1 MKFGEVMMSL
11 SKNARNESKEGR
23 IAIFLVMLMLSS
35 PMLSLV
41 PSVSASHIT
50 DYAVQRDPSFISI
63 GDIDCDDDNDIV
75 SASSMGHFITA
86 LYNDGNG
93 GFGDRQ
99 DVFIS
104 NNDSFRAG
112 FRDTADGTRVY
123 VADVDGDGVND
134 VVYYQQNIRFVGGPM
149 VPGNLTVLW
158 GDCSERINN
167 WNPSEAITVS
177 NPYLQDMDVEDIDGD
192 GDADIVMSVVDPTF
206 TNNYINIYKGPDPTQ
221 ITAQQTIPVPLT
233 NGLHT
238 NLILG
243 HWGEDVLGGGGL
255 PGGGVGDCEDLDIWL
270 LRSPPY
276 NTGVGFSNG
285 HYDNMTVLEYDCT
298 LGTYPNPLDATAN
311 GVHNFKLDAD
321 HNYPLYG
328 IDISDTND
336 DGEVDLIAAVDGITG
351 NISYATR
358 SGSSW
363 NTQNY
368 VPLGDYLG
376 ASLTIADVNRD
387 GHMDFFVP
395 TEVTLT
401 RLQDSTAQNQTYLL
415 VDNLREVNTVEIILG
430 NPNGNGYLSSLSFD
444 VGRRPT
450 MAVPGQLA
458 GGENSAYEIA
468 IGQRDRSYRFANSAM
483 WLDTQGWAGAG
494 DFLSVLSLDN
504 EDVGITEVSI
514 APAAYDPATG
524 AAMIG
529 EGNRFVNL
537 TVKNTGLNP
546 ISGSIDV
553 DLEVKEVL
561 DGIDTLVYSNDFE
574 GNIDNTNCPACAIT
588 LKSYTGEY
596 SEGSSSWHE
605 EWNASTDS
613 NGSATDD
620 WWEADR
626 NPTTYMWAGM
636 DHNNQD
642 NDSGYYNNMDEAF
655 IIENVD
661 LTGADAAYLDLDLF
675 CSAAFFELYLA
686 EQYAVVERWLYEDS
700 CGIEVWSDG
709 NGWEQVF
716 FTGGWDNERY
726 LRLYGFGQDPEYNTY
741 NGNFNTNTVTT
752 WTSFSG
758 DDAID
763 LTPYA
768 GEVVDI
774 RFRFRSGLMGSVGP
788 DGSSQDTGLD
798 GFAFDNISIRKTDII
813 FGTEEVVSQTL
824 SFTDFAAGASE
835 EVTLNA
841 DFIDNRTYYIK
852 TELTNPS
859 GFDNADATN
868 DEVKFQITVKNLFDP
883 GVAEEPWI
891 SLENGL
897 RYASGDRDIEIRVQ
911 NFGNTLTDFQLETV
925 VKNALPDL
933 IAIEDFS
940 GLQPIWEDDGNMNG
954 SRLDDT
960 NGDHPML
967 PQSRG
972 VFNSFAYWLGDPDTG
987 YGDNW
992 DETMTLDPFP
1002 VASGGTDFTYL
1013 TFDYF
1018 AEGDFLSDQ
1027 QGNILAIR
1035 DAAGLEIEWSKGGEI
1050 YSGTVWGSWTDL
1062 NENGL
1067 RPFQD
1072 GSGLGACED
1081 FDNNGRYDEV
1091 EYMGDHSDRYESVV
1105 WFDSESLVKSVIID
1119 MTHITLL
1126 NQTSN
1131 DTFEWRTECT
1141 DLSGSEV
1148 TLTWRFQSNDDG
1160 VNGNAGLAGFA
1171 VDNIRIDEF
1180 TFEDD
1185 GTYINDIN
1193 GLDASER
1200 EDVTVATHDF
1210 KSGIYRIDATT
1221 LFNSTIEDTSWYNK
1235 TEITTANNHTQIIFS
1250 IASADIT
1257 LMQPNVLDCVSDITY
1272 KCVYTHDSVS
1282 QHSFTVPLL
1291 NGVIAG
1297 EYEVNMKIVDMTTGQ
1312 TVYEQPADNGPFDL
1326 EAHARDFANWTAP
1339 YNGWYDGHQYNI
1351 SFYAILTEDGEP
1363 SGNDRFFE
1371 IEFFDTVDVAILSNP
1386 TDQNRLQ
1393 RVKQDLESMGM
1404 TYTQLSV
1411 NDWDRYATENW
1422 MSHYEKILLPW
1433 QTDYN
1438 VEYGQYYE
1446 TLASTRESDGLSVTE
1461 VLEAYMVNGGTV
1473 QIHLGPYRNEY
1484 QPNRLPFGMD
1494 IAMRNQWNNT
1504 VTNDDL
1510 VIVDAYHPLMHN
1522 VDTAAF
1528 AGVHGGAYV
1537 ALAGLD
1543 TAQVQFDQIPQVCGG
1558 RISDPTGT
1566 FHTLM
1571 RSESFDSQSLLSIC
1585 NRGAG
1590 GMIVTTLDVE
1600 NPSFSQPFS
1609 GTSMPLLSNM
1619 LGYQVTPYPSNF
1631 GIAGDGF
1638 DLTVNGEAPSIDTV
1652 TGAYA
1657 TMYIKSNSELDF
1669 SFLTSDS
1676 SLADGIIADWTLQ
1689 STDMNESVTGWEGE
1703 IIDFGEISHIRQ
1715 NSASIPALGNFCVGD
1730 SSSTTGCRIGAE
1742 WLLTLY
1748 LHDDEGH
1755 TRITY
1760 INLVTD
1766 DTLADEFRPNAD
1778 LQLIENSVTDEY
1790 VSLEGSKTVGGIDWP
1805 IYRVRLTD
1813 SGDISLSFDSSAS
1826 SDDDAPEGER
1836 GIEMFEY
1843 RVFFDYPVDSSS
1855 PTLEGHTFQV
1865 PDAAGGDIWNY
1876 VFRNM
1881 TSDGTLENQIRLELI
1896 VYDRA
1901 GKQSEKARI
1910 YFIVVGED
1918 FGDEPPVVDIT
1929 SPRSTDS
1936 QSQDLVT
1943 INGIV
1948 ESGAENGVL
1957 IEVALDSAH
1966 LDLTPSPKATQKALG
1981 KYNSTGPALLGD
1993 GDTFTITLNIADLYL
2008 ETTGKQVTIYWRV
2021 VEGDGSRYT
2030 LDDQFTI
2037 DLLPRPSDPCVLNPS
2052 SDGCESESGST
2063 DVIMFAAIGVILVLA
2078 IVGVTLV
2085 VVRSRGKSDDGQD
2098 TVEQFGGVEQMDP
2111 VEAYVQQMVGQGYDE
2126 ATARQYAEQY
2136 YAAYYAQQGQGGGN

>member
-1 MKFGEVMMSL
+1 
-11 SKNARNESKEGR
+11 
-23 IAIFLVMLMLSS
+23 
-35 PMLSLV
+35 MLSLV

-50 DYAVQRDPSFISI
+50 QYAVQRDPSYIAI
-63 GDIDCDDDNDIV
+63 GDIDCDNDNDIV
-75 SASSMGHFITA
+75 SASSMGHFISA

-104 NNDSFRAG
+104 NNDSHRAG

-123 VADVDGDGVND
+123 IADVDGDDVND

-149 VPGNLTVLW
+149 VPGNLTILW
-158 GDCSERINN
+158 GDCDERINN
-167 WNPSEAITVS
+167 WDPSDAITVS
-177 NPYLQDMDVEDIDGD
+177 NPYLQDMDVADIDGD
-192 GDADIVMSVVDPTF
+192 GDADIVMSVIDPTF
-206 TNNYINIYKGPDPTQ
+206 TNNYLNIFKGPDPTQ

-233 NGLHT
+233 NGLYT
-238 NLILG
+238 NLLLG
-243 HWGEDVLGGGGL
+243 HWGEDVLGGGI
-255 PGGGVGDCEDLDIWL
+255 GVPQTDCEDLDIWL
-270 LRSPPY
+270 LRTPPY
-276 NTGVGFSNG
+276 NTGVGYSNG

-298 LGTYPNPLDATAN
+298 LGTYPNPLDATAS
-311 GVHNFKLDAD
+311 GVHNFKLDAE

-328 IDISDTND
+328 LDISDTDD

-351 NISYATR
+351 NISYATL

-363 NTQNY
+363 DTQNY
-368 VPLGDYLG
+368 VMLGDYLG
-376 ASLTIADVNRD
+376 ASITIADVNRD
-387 GHMDFFVP
+387 GNMDFFVP

-401 RLQDSTAQNQTYLL
+401 RLQDSSAQNQTYLL
-415 VDNLREVNTVEIILG
+415 VDNLREINTVEIILS
-430 NPNGNGYLSSLSFD
+430 NPTGTGYQSSISFD

-458 GGENSAYEIA
+458 GGENSAFEIA
-468 IGQRDRSYRFANSAM
+468 IGQSDRSYRFANSAM

-504 EDVGITEVSI
+504 EDVGINEVTI

-524 AAMIG
+524 AAKIG
-529 EGNRFVNL
+529 EGTRFVNL

-553 DLEVKEVL
+553 DLEVKEVIGG
-561 DGIDTLVYSNDFE
+561 DDTLVYSNDFE
-574 GNIDNTNCPACAIT
+574 GNIDSTNCAACSIS
-588 LKSYTGEY
+588 LISYTGEY
-596 SEGSSSWHE
+596 GDGSSSWHE

-613 NGSATDD
+613 NGSAIDD
-620 WWEADR
+620 WYEADS

-636 DHNNQD
+636 DHQGEDNQ
-642 NDSGYYNNMDEAF
+642 SGYYNNMDEAF

-661 LTGADAAYLDLDLF
+661 LSGSDAAYLDVDLL
-675 CSAAFFELYLA
+675 CTTAFFELYLA
-686 EQYAVVERWLYEDS
+686 EQYSVVERWLYEDS

-709 NGWEQVF
+709 NGWKQVY

-726 LRLYGFGQDPEYNTY
+726 FRLFDLNLDPEYNTY
-741 NGNFNTNTVTT
+741 NGNFYSNTATP
-752 WTSFSG
+752 WMELRG

-768 GEVVDI
+768 GEVIDI

-798 GFAFDNISIRKTDII
+798 GFAFDNISIRKTDVE

-824 SFTDFAAGASE
+824 NFNNFVAGATE
-835 EVTLNA
+835 DVTLTA
-841 DFIDNRTYYIK
+841 DFVDNRTYYIK
-852 TELTNPS
+852 TTLTGPS
-859 GFDNADATN
+859 GFDNADETN

-883 GVAEEPWI
+883 GVAEEPWP

-897 RYASGDRDIEIRVQ
+897 KYASGDRDIEIRVQ
-911 NFGNTLTDFQLETV
+911 NYGNTLTDFQLETTI
-925 VKNALPDL
+925 KNALPDL

-940 GLQPIWEDDGNMNG
+940 GLEPMWEDDENENG

-992 DETMTLDPFP
+992 NEFVRLDPIP

-1013 TFDYF
+1013 SFDYF
-1018 AEGDFLSDQ
+1018 AEGDFLSDSD
-1027 QGNILAIR
+1027 GNILAIR
-1035 DAAGLEIEWSKGGEI
+1035 DAAGLEIEWSKGGEVFQ
-1050 YSGTVWGSWTDL
+1050 GTVWGSWTDL
-1062 NENGL
+1062 NENGI
-1067 RPFQD
+1067 RPFN
-1072 GSGLGACED
+1072 ACED

-1119 MTHITLL
+1119 LTHITLL

-1131 DTFEWRTECT
+1131 STFDWATECT

-1180 TFEDD
+1180 TFEED
-1185 GTYINDIN
+1185 GFYVNDIS
-1193 GLDASER
+1193 GLDAAER
-1200 EDVTVATHDF
+1200 EKVEVANHNF
-1210 KSGIYRIDATT
+1210 RAGIYRIDATT
-1221 LFNSTIEDTSWYNK
+1221 TLNTSMEGTTWYNK
-1235 TEITTANNHTQIIFS
+1235 TETTTANNHTQIIFS

-1257 LMQPNVLDCVSDITY
+1257 LMQPNILECVSDITY
-1272 KCVYTHDSVS
+1272 KCVYTFDSVS
-1282 QHSFTVPLL
+1282 EHSFSVPLL

-1297 EYEVNMKIVDMTTGQ
+1297 EYELMMKVVDMNSGQ
-1312 TVYEQPADNGPFDL
+1312 TVYEQSADNGPFNLDP
-1326 EAHARDFANWTAP
+1326 HARDFANWSTP
-1339 YNGWYDGHQYNI
+1339 YSGWYDGHEYNI
-1351 SFYAILTEDGEP
+1351 SFYAILTEDGEQ
-1363 SGNDRFFE
+1363 SGNDRYFE
-1371 IEFFDTVDVAILSNP
+1371 IEFNNNVDVAILSNP

-1404 TYTQLSV
+1404 SYTQLMID
-1411 NDWDRYATENW
+1411 DWERYATENW
-1422 MSHYEKILLPW
+1422 LDHYDKILMPW

-1438 VEYGQYYE
+1438 VVYGEYYE
-1446 TLASTRESDGLSVTE
+1446 TLSATRDSDGLSVTE
-1461 VLEAYMVNGGTV
+1461 VLEAYMVNGGTL

-1504 VTNDDL
+1504 VTNEDL
-1510 VIVDAYHPLMHN
+1510 VVVDAYHPLLEN
-1522 VDTAAF
+1522 VNVAAF
-1528 AGVHGGAYV
+1528 AGVHGGSYV

-1558 RISDPTGT
+1558 RISDPMGT

-1571 RSESFDSQSLLSIC
+1571 RSESFDTQSLLSIC

-1600 NPSFSQPFS
+1600 NPSFSQPLG

-1619 LGYQVTPYPSNF
+1619 LSYHVTPYPTSF

-1638 DLTVNGEAPSIDTV
+1638 DLTINEEAPSIDTV

-1657 TMYIKSNSELDF
+1657 TMYIKSNSDLDF
-1669 SFLTSDS
+1669 SFLT
-1676 SLADGIIADWTLQ
+1676 ADASIGPGITADWTLEA
-1689 STDMNESVTGWEGE
+1689 TDMNETVTGWQGE
-1703 IIDFGEISHIRQ
+1703 LIDYGEISHIRQ
-1715 NSASIPALGNFCVGD
+1715 TSPSIPTLGSFCVGD
-1730 SSSTTGCRIGAE
+1730 SSSNTGCRIGAE

-1766 DTLADEFRPNAD
+1766 DTLADEFRPTAD
-1778 LQLIENSVTDEY
+1778 LQLVENDITDEY
-1790 VSLEGSKTVGGIDWP
+1790 LTQDGTKTVGGVDWP

-1826 SDDDAPEGER
+1826 SDADAPEGER

-1855 PTLEGHTFQV
+1855 PTLEGHEYQV
-1865 PDAAGGDIWNY
+1865 PDAAGGDMWNY

-1901 GKQSEKARI
+1901 GKQSEKARM
-1910 YFIVVGED
+1910 YFIIVGED
-1918 FGDEPPVVDIT
+1918 FGDDPPMVEIT

-1936 QSQDLVT
+1936 QKEDLVT
-1943 INGIV
+1943 INGV
-1948 ESGAENGVL
+1948 VNSGAENGVK
-1957 IEVALDSAH
+1957 IEVALVETT

-1981 KYNSTGPALLGD
+1981 KYNSTGATALGD
-1993 GDTFTITLNIADLYL
+1993 GDSFTLTLNIADLYS
-2008 ETTGKQVTIYWRV
+2008 ETTGVQVTVYWRI

-2030 LDDQFTI
+2030 IDNSFSI

-2052 SDGCESESGST
+2052 ADGCTEESGNT
-2063 DVIMFAAIGVILVLA
+2063 QMIMFAAIGVIAILA

-2085 VVRSRGKSDDGQD
+2085 LRGRGKGDDAGD

>member
-1 MKFGEVMMSL
+1 MMSS
-11 SKNARNESKEGR
+11 SKNAKNDSREGR
-23 IAIFLVMLMLSS
+23 IAILLVMLMLSS

-50 DYAVQRDPSFISI
+50 QYAVQRDPSYIAI
-63 GDIDCDDDNDIV
+63 GDIDCDNDNDIV
-75 SASSMGHFITA
+75 SASSMGHFISA

-104 NNDSFRAG
+104 NNASHRAG

-123 VADVDGDGVND
+123 IADVDGDDVND

-149 VPGNLTVLW
+149 VPGNLTILW
-158 GDCSERINN
+158 GDCDERINN
-167 WNPSEAITVS
+167 WDPSDAITVS
-177 NPYLQDMDVEDIDGD
+177 NPYLQDMDVADIDGD
-192 GDADIVMSVVDPTF
+192 GDADIVMSVIDPTF
-206 TNNYINIYKGPDPTQ
+206 TNNYLNIFKGPDPTQ

-233 NGLHT
+233 NGLYT
-238 NLILG
+238 NLLLG
-243 HWGEDVLGGGGL
+243 HWGEDVLGGGI
-255 PGGGVGDCEDLDIWL
+255 GVPQTDCEDLDIWL
-270 LRSPPY
+270 LRTPPY
-276 NTGVGFSNG
+276 NTGVGYSNG

-298 LGTYPNPLDATAN
+298 LGTYPNPLDATAS
-311 GVHNFKLDAD
+311 GVHNFKLDAE

-328 IDISDTND
+328 LDISDTDD

-351 NISYATR
+351 NISYATL

-363 NTQNY
+363 DTQNY
-368 VPLGDYLG
+368 VMLGDYLG
-376 ASLTIADVNRD
+376 ASITIADVNRD
-387 GHMDFFVP
+387 GNMDFFVP

-401 RLQDSTAQNQTYLL
+401 RLQDSSAQNQTYLL
-415 VDNLREVNTVEIILG
+415 VDNLREINTVEIILS
-430 NPNGNGYLSSLSFD
+430 NPTGTGYQSSISFD

-458 GGENSAYEIA
+458 GGEDSAFEIA

-504 EDVGITEVSI
+504 EDVGITEVTI

-524 AAMIG
+524 AAKIG
-529 EGNRFVNL
+529 EGTRFVNL

-553 DLEVKEVL
+553 DLEVKEVIGG
-561 DGIDTLVYSNDFE
+561 DDTLVYSNDFE
-574 GNIDNTNCPACAIT
+574 GNIDSTNCATCSIALI
-588 LKSYTGEY
+588 SYTGEY
-596 SEGSSSWHE
+596 GDGSSSWHE

-613 NGSATDD
+613 NGSAIDD
-620 WWEADR
+620 WYEADS

-636 DHNNQD
+636 DHQGEDNQ
-642 NDSGYYNNMDEAF
+642 SGYYNNMDEAF
-655 IIENVD
+655 LIENVD
-661 LTGADAAYLDLDLF
+661 LSNSDAAYLDIDLL
-675 CSAAFFELYLA
+675 CTTAFFELYLA
-686 EQYAVVERWLYEDS
+686 EQYSVVERWLYEDS

-726 LRLYGFGQDPEYNTY
+726 FRLYDLNLDPEYNTY
-741 NGNFNTNTVTT
+741 NGNFYSNTATP
-752 WTSFSG
+752 WMELRG

-763 LTPYA
+763 LTRYA
-768 GEVVDI
+768 GEVIDI

-798 GFAFDNISIRKTDII
+798 GFAFDNISIRKTDVE
-813 FGTEEVVSQTL
+813 FGTEEIVSQTL
-824 SFTDFAAGASE
+824 NFNNFVAGATE
-835 EVTLNA
+835 DVTLTA
-841 DFIDNRTYYIK
+841 DFVDNRTYYIK
-852 TELTNPS
+852 TTLTDPS
-859 GFDNADATN
+859 GFDNADETN

-883 GVAEEPWI
+883 GVAEEPWV

-897 RYASGDRDIEIRVQ
+897 KYASGDRDIEIRVQ
-911 NFGNTLTDFQLETV
+911 NYGNTLTDFQLETTI
-925 VKNALPDL
+925 KNALPDL

-940 GLQPIWEDDGNMNG
+940 GLEPMWEDDGNENG

-992 DETMTLDPFP
+992 NEFIRLDPIP

-1013 TFDYF
+1013 SFDYF
-1018 AEGDFLSDQ
+1018 AEGDFLSDSD
-1027 QGNILAIR
+1027 GNILAIR
-1035 DAAGLEIEWSKGGEI
+1035 DAAGLEIEWSKGGEVFQ
-1050 YSGTVWGSWTDL
+1050 GTVWGSWTDL
-1062 NENGL
+1062 NENGI
-1067 RPFQD
+1067 RPFN
-1072 GSGLGACED
+1072 ACED

-1119 MTHITLL
+1119 LTHITLL

-1131 DTFEWRTECT
+1131 STFDWATECT

-1180 TFEDD
+1180 TFEED
-1185 GTYINDIN
+1185 GFYVNDIS
-1193 GLDASER
+1193 GLDAAER
-1200 EDVTVATHDF
+1200 EKVEVANHNF
-1210 KSGIYRIDATT
+1210 RAGIYRIDATT
-1221 LFNSTIEDTSWYNK
+1221 TLNTSMEGTTWYNK
-1235 TEITTANNHTQIIFS
+1235 TETTTANNHTQIIFS

-1257 LMQPNVLDCVSDITY
+1257 LMQPNILECVSDITY
-1272 KCVYTHDSVS
+1272 KCVYTFDSVS
-1282 QHSFTVPLL
+1282 EHSFSVPLL

-1297 EYEVNMKIVDMTTGQ
+1297 EHELMMKVVDMDSGQ
-1312 TVYEQPADNGPFDL
+1312 TVYEQSADNGPFNLDP
-1326 EAHARDFANWTAP
+1326 HARDFANWSTP
-1339 YNGWYDGHQYNI
+1339 YSGWYDGHEYNI
-1351 SFYAILTEDGEP
+1351 SFYAILTEDGEQ
-1363 SGNDRFFE
+1363 SGNDRYFE
-1371 IEFFDTVDVAILSNP
+1371 IEFNNNVDVAILSNP

-1404 TYTQLSV
+1404 SYTQLMID
-1411 NDWDRYATENW
+1411 DWERYATENW
-1422 MSHYEKILLPW
+1422 LDHYDKILMPW

-1438 VEYGQYYE
+1438 VVYGEYYE
-1446 TLASTRESDGLSVTE
+1446 TLSATRDSDGLSVTE
-1461 VLEAYMVNGGTV
+1461 VLEAYMVNGGTL

-1504 VTNDDL
+1504 VTNEDL
-1510 VIVDAYHPLMHN
+1510 VVVDAYHPLLEN
-1522 VDTAAF
+1522 VNVAAF
-1528 AGVHGGAYV
+1528 AGVHGGSYV

-1558 RISDPTGT
+1558 RISDPMGT

-1571 RSESFDSQSLLSIC
+1571 RSESFDTQSLLSIC

-1600 NPSFSQPFS
+1600 NPSFSQPLG

-1619 LGYQVTPYPSNF
+1619 LSYHVTPYPTSF

-1638 DLTVNGEAPSIDTV
+1638 DLTINEEAPSIDTV

-1657 TMYIKSNSELDF
+1657 TMYIKSNSDLDF
-1669 SFLTSDS
+1669 SFLT
-1676 SLADGIIADWTLQ
+1676 ADASIGPSITADWTLE
-1689 STDMNESVTGWEGE
+1689 STDMNETVTGWQGE
-1703 IIDFGEISHIRQ
+1703 MIDYGQISHTRQ
-1715 NSASIPALGNFCVGD
+1715 TSPSIPTLGSFCVGD
-1730 SSSTTGCRIGAE
+1730 SSSNTGCRIGAE

-1766 DTLADEFRPNAD
+1766 DTLADEFRPTAD
-1778 LQLIENSVTDEY
+1778 LQLVENDITDEY
-1790 VSLEGSKTVGGIDWP
+1790 LTQDGTKTVGGVDWP

-1826 SDDDAPEGER
+1826 SDADAPEGER

-1855 PTLEGHTFQV
+1855 PTLEGHEYQV
-1865 PDAAGGDIWNY
+1865 PDAAGGDLWNY

-1901 GKQSEKARI
+1901 GKQSEKARM
-1910 YFIVVGED
+1910 YFIIVGED
-1918 FGDEPPVVDIT
+1918 FGDDPPMVEIT

-1936 QSQDLVT
+1936 QKEDLVT
-1943 INGIV
+1943 INGV
-1948 ESGAENGVL
+1948 VNSGAENGVK
-1957 IEVALDSAH
+1957 IEVALVETT

-1981 KYNSTGPALLGD
+1981 KYNSTGATALGD
-1993 GDTFTITLNIADLYL
+1993 GDSFTLTLNIADLYS
-2008 ETTGKQVTIYWRV
+2008 ETTGVQVMVYWRI

-2030 LDDQFTI
+2030 IDNSFSI

-2052 SDGCESESGST
+2052 ADGCTEESGNT
-2063 DVIMFAAIGVILVLA
+2063 QMIMFAAIGVIAILA

-2085 VVRSRGKSDDGQD
+2085 LRGRGKGEDAGD

>member
-1 MKFGEVMMSL
+1 
-11 SKNARNESKEGR
+11 
-23 IAIFLVMLMLSS
+23 
-35 PMLSLV
+35 MLSLV

-50 DYAVQRDPSFISI
+50 QYAVQRDPSYIAI
-63 GDIDCDDDNDIV
+63 GDIDCDNDNDIV
-75 SASSMGHFITA
+75 SASSMGHFISA

-104 NNDSFRAG
+104 NNDSHRAG

-123 VADVDGDGVND
+123 IADVDGDDVND

-149 VPGNLTVLW
+149 VPGNLTILW
-158 GDCSERINN
+158 GDCDERINN
-167 WNPSEAITVS
+167 WDPSDAITVS
-177 NPYLQDMDVEDIDGD
+177 NPYLQDMDVADIDGD
-192 GDADIVMSVVDPTF
+192 GDADIVMSVIDPTF
-206 TNNYINIYKGPDPTQ
+206 TNNYLNIFKGPDPTQ

-233 NGLHT
+233 NGLYT
-238 NLILG
+238 NLLLG
-243 HWGEDVLGGGGL
+243 HWGEDVLGGGI
-255 PGGGVGDCEDLDIWL
+255 GVPQTDCEDLDIWL
-270 LRSPPY
+270 LRTPPY
-276 NTGVGFSNG
+276 NTGVGYSNG

-298 LGTYPNPLDATAN
+298 LGTYPNPLDATAS
-311 GVHNFKLDAD
+311 GVHNFKLDAE

-328 IDISDTND
+328 LDISDTDD

-351 NISYATR
+351 NISYATL

-363 NTQNY
+363 DTQNY
-368 VPLGDYLG
+368 VMLGDYLG
-376 ASLTIADVNRD
+376 ASITIADVNRD
-387 GHMDFFVP
+387 GNMDFFVP

-401 RLQDSTAQNQTYLL
+401 RLQESSAQNQTYLL
-415 VDNLREVNTVEIILG
+415 VDNLREINTVEIILS
-430 NPNGNGYLSSLSFD
+430 NPTGTGYQSSISFD

-458 GGENSAYEIA
+458 GGENSAFEIA
-468 IGQRDRSYRFANSAM
+468 IGQSDRSYRFANSAM

-504 EDVGITEVSI
+504 EDVGINEVTI

-524 AAMIG
+524 AAKIG
-529 EGNRFVNL
+529 EGTRFVNL

-553 DLEVKEVL
+553 DLEVKEVIGG
-561 DGIDTLVYSNDFE
+561 DDTLVYSNDFE
-574 GNIDNTNCPACAIT
+574 GNIDSTNCAACSIALI
-588 LKSYTGEY
+588 SYTGEY
-596 SEGSSSWHE
+596 GDGSSSWHE

-613 NGSATDD
+613 NGSAIDD
-620 WWEADR
+620 WYEADS

-636 DHNNQD
+636 DHQGEDNQ
-642 NDSGYYNNMDEAF
+642 SGYYNNMDEAF

-661 LTGADAAYLDLDLF
+661 LSGSDAAYLDVDLL
-675 CSAAFFELYLA
+675 CTTAFFELYLA
-686 EQYAVVERWLYEDS
+686 EQYSVVERWLYEDS

-709 NGWEQVF
+709 NGWKQVY

-726 LRLYGFGQDPEYNTY
+726 FRLFDLNLDPEYNTY
-741 NGNFNTNTVTT
+741 NGNVYSNTATP
-752 WTSFSG
+752 WMELRG

-768 GEVVDI
+768 GEVIDI

-798 GFAFDNISIRKTDII
+798 GFAFDNISIRKTDVE

-824 SFTDFAAGASE
+824 NFNNFVAGATE
-835 EVTLNA
+835 DVTLTA
-841 DFIDNRTYYIK
+841 DFVDNRTYYIK
-852 TELTNPS
+852 TTLTGPS
-859 GFDNADATN
+859 GFDNADETN

-883 GVAEEPWI
+883 GVAEEPWP

-897 RYASGDRDIEIRVQ
+897 KYASGDRDIEIRVQ
-911 NFGNTLTDFQLETV
+911 NYGNTLTDFQLETTI
-925 VKNALPDL
+925 KNALPDL

-940 GLQPIWEDDGNMNG
+940 GLEPMWEDDENENG

-992 DETMTLDPFP
+992 NEFVRLDPIP

-1013 TFDYF
+1013 SFDYF
-1018 AEGDFLSDQ
+1018 AEGDFLSDSD
-1027 QGNILAIR
+1027 GNILAIR
-1035 DAAGLEIEWSKGGEI
+1035 DAAGLEIEWSKGGEVFQ
-1050 YSGTVWGSWTDL
+1050 GTVWGSWTDL
-1062 NENGL
+1062 NENGI
-1067 RPFQD
+1067 RPFN
-1072 GSGLGACED
+1072 ACED

-1119 MTHITLL
+1119 LTHITLL

-1131 DTFEWRTECT
+1131 STFDWATECT

-1180 TFEDD
+1180 TFEED
-1185 GTYINDIN
+1185 GFYVNDIS
-1193 GLDASER
+1193 GLDAAER
-1200 EDVTVATHDF
+1200 EKVEVANHNF
-1210 KSGIYRIDATT
+1210 RAGIYRIDATT
-1221 LFNSTIEDTSWYNK
+1221 TLNTSMEGTTWYNK
-1235 TEITTANNHTQIIFS
+1235 TETTTANNHTQIIFS

-1257 LMQPNVLDCVSDITY
+1257 LMQPNILECVSDITY
-1272 KCVYTHDSVS
+1272 KCVYTFDSVS
-1282 QHSFTVPLL
+1282 EHSFSVPLL

-1297 EYEVNMKIVDMTTGQ
+1297 EYELMMKVVDMNSGQ
-1312 TVYEQPADNGPFDL
+1312 TVYEQSADNGPFNLDP
-1326 EAHARDFANWTAP
+1326 HARDFANWSTP
-1339 YNGWYDGHQYNI
+1339 YSGWYDGHEYNI
-1351 SFYAILTEDGEP
+1351 SFYAILTEDGEQ
-1363 SGNDRFFE
+1363 SGNDRYFE
-1371 IEFFDTVDVAILSNP
+1371 IEFNNNVDVAILSNP

-1404 TYTQLSV
+1404 SYTQLMID
-1411 NDWDRYATENW
+1411 DWERYATENW
-1422 MSHYEKILLPW
+1422 LDHYDKILMPW

-1438 VEYGQYYE
+1438 VVYGEYYE
-1446 TLASTRESDGLSVTE
+1446 TLSATRDSDGLSVTE
-1461 VLEAYMVNGGTV
+1461 VLEAYMVNGGTL

-1504 VTNDDL
+1504 VTNEDL
-1510 VIVDAYHPLMHN
+1510 VVVDAYHPLLEN
-1522 VDTAAF
+1522 VNVAAF
-1528 AGVHGGAYV
+1528 AGVHGGSYV

-1558 RISDPTGT
+1558 RISDPMGT

-1571 RSESFDSQSLLSIC
+1571 RSESFDTQSLLSIC

-1600 NPSFSQPFS
+1600 NPSFSQPLG

-1619 LGYQVTPYPSNF
+1619 LSYHVTPYPTSF

-1638 DLTVNGEAPSIDTV
+1638 DLTINEEAPSIDTV

-1657 TMYIKSNSELDF
+1657 TMYIKSNSDLDF
-1669 SFLTSDS
+1669 SFLT
-1676 SLADGIIADWTLQ
+1676 ADASIGPSITADWTLEA
-1689 STDMNESVTGWEGE
+1689 TDMNETVTGWQGE
-1703 IIDFGEISHIRQ
+1703 LIDYGEISHIRQ
-1715 NSASIPALGNFCVGD
+1715 TSPSIPTLGSFCVGD
-1730 SSSTTGCRIGAE
+1730 SSSNTGCRIGAE

-1766 DTLADEFRPNAD
+1766 DTLADEFRPTAD
-1778 LQLIENSVTDEY
+1778 LQLVENDITDEY
-1790 VSLEGSKTVGGIDWP
+1790 LSQDGTKTVGGVDWP

-1826 SDDDAPEGER
+1826 SDADAPEGER

-1855 PTLEGHTFQV
+1855 PTLEGHEYQV
-1865 PDAAGGDIWNY
+1865 PDAAGGDMWNY

-1901 GKQSEKARI
+1901 GKQSEKARM
-1910 YFIVVGED
+1910 YFIIVGED
-1918 FGDEPPVVDIT
+1918 FGDDPPMVEIT

-1936 QSQDLVT
+1936 QKEDLVT
-1943 INGIV
+1943 INGV
-1948 ESGAENGVL
+1948 VNSGAENGVK
-1957 IEVALDSAH
+1957 IEVALVETT

-1981 KYNSTGPALLGD
+1981 KYNSTGATALGD
-1993 GDTFTITLNIADLYL
+1993 GDSFTLTLNIADLYS
-2008 ETTGKQVTIYWRV
+2008 ETTGVQVTVYWRI

-2030 LDDQFTI
+2030 IDNSFSI

-2052 SDGCESESGST
+2052 ADGCTEESGNT
-2063 DVIMFAAIGVILVLA
+2063 QMIMFAAIGVIAILA

-2085 VVRSRGKSDDGQD
+2085 LRGRGKGDDAGD

>member
-1 MKFGEVMMSL
+1 MSS
-11 SKNARNESKEGR
+11 SKNAKNDSREGR
-23 IAIFLVMLMLSS
+23 IAILLVMLMLSS

-41 PSVSASHIT
+41 PSASASHIT
-50 DYAVQRDPSFISI
+50 QYAVQRDPSYITI
-63 GDIDCDDDNDIV
+63 GDIDCDNDNDIV
-75 SASSMGHFITA
+75 SASSMGHFISA

-104 NNDSFRAG
+104 NNASHRAG

-123 VADVDGDGVND
+123 IADVDGDDVND

-149 VPGNLTVLW
+149 VPGNLTILW
-158 GDCSERINN
+158 GDCDERINN
-167 WNPSEAITVS
+167 WDPSDAITVS
-177 NPYLQDMDVEDIDGD
+177 NPYLQDMDVADIDGD
-192 GDADIVMSVVDPTF
+192 GDADIVMSVIDPTF
-206 TNNYINIYKGPDPTQ
+206 TNNYLNIYKGPDPTQ

-233 NGLHT
+233 NGLYT
-238 NLILG
+238 NLLLG
-243 HWGEDVLGGGGL
+243 HWGEDVLGGGI
-255 PGGGVGDCEDLDIWL
+255 GVPQTDCEDLDIWL
-270 LRSPPY
+270 LRTPPY
-276 NTGVGFSNG
+276 NTGVGYSNG

-298 LGTYPNPLDATAN
+298 LGTYPNPLDATAS
-311 GVHNFKLDAD
+311 GVHNFKLDAE

-328 IDISDTND
+328 LDISDTND

-363 NTQNY
+363 DTQNY
-368 VPLGDYLG
+368 VMLGDYLG
-376 ASLTIADVNRD
+376 ASITIADVNRD

-401 RLQDSTAQNQTYLL
+401 RLQDSSAQNQTYLL
-415 VDNLREVNTVEIILG
+415 VDNLREINTVEIILS
-430 NPNGNGYLSSLSFD
+430 NPTGTGYQSSISFD

-458 GGENSAYEIA
+458 GGEDSAFEIA

-504 EDVGITEVSI
+504 EDVGITAVTI

-524 AAMIG
+524 AAKIG
-529 EGNRFVNL
+529 EGTRFVNL

-553 DLEVKEVL
+553 DLEVKEVI
-561 DGIDTLVYSNDFE
+561 DGTDTLVYSNDFE
-574 GNIDNTNCPACAIT
+574 GNIDSTNCAACSID
-588 LKSYTGEY
+588 LISYTGEY
-596 SEGSSSWHE
+596 GDGSSSWHE

-613 NGSATDD
+613 NGSAIDD
-620 WWEADR
+620 WYEADT

-636 DHNNQD
+636 DHQGEDNQ
-642 NDSGYYNNMDEAF
+642 SGYYNNMDEAF

-661 LTGADAAYLDLDLF
+661 LSGSDAAYLDVDLL
-675 CSAAFFELYLA
+675 CTTAFFELYLA
-686 EQYAVVERWLYEDS
+686 EQYSVVERWLYEDS

-716 FTGGWDNERY
+716 FTGGWDNERFF
-726 LRLYGFGQDPEYNTY
+726 RLYQLGYDPEYNTY
-741 NGNFNTNTVTT
+741 NNNFYANTATPWVEYR
-752 WTSFSG
+752 G

-763 LTPYA
+763 LTRYA
-768 GEVVDI
+768 GEVIDI

-798 GFAFDNISIRKTDII
+798 GFAFDNISIRKTDVE

-824 SFTDFAAGASE
+824 NFNNFVAGAE
-835 EVTLNA
+835 QEVSLTA
-841 DFIDNRTYYIK
+841 DFVDNRTYYIK
-852 TELTNPS
+852 TTLTDPS
-859 GFDNADATN
+859 GFDNADDTN

-883 GVAEEPWI
+883 GVAEEPWV

-897 RYASGDRDIEIRVQ
+897 KYASGDRDIEIRVQ
-911 NFGNTLTDFQLETV
+911 NYGNTLTDFQLETTI
-925 VKNALPDL
+925 KNALPDL

-940 GLQPIWEDDGNMNG
+940 GLEPMWEDDGNENG

-992 DETMTLDPFP
+992 NEFVKLDPIP

-1013 TFDYF
+1013 SFDYF
-1018 AEGDFLSDQ
+1018 AEGDFLSDSD
-1027 QGNILAIR
+1027 GNILAIR
-1035 DAAGLEIEWSKGGEI
+1035 DAAGLEIEWSKGGEVFQ
-1050 YSGTVWGSWTDL
+1050 GTVWGSWTDL
-1062 NENGL
+1062 NENGI
-1067 RPFQD
+1067 RPFH
-1072 GSGLGACED
+1072 ACED

-1105 WFDSESLVKSVIID
+1105 WYDSESLVKSVIID
-1119 MTHITLL
+1119 LTHITLL

-1131 DTFEWRTECT
+1131 STFDWATECT

-1180 TFEDD
+1180 TFEED
-1185 GTYINDIN
+1185 GFYVNDIN
-1193 GLDASER
+1193 GLDAAER
-1200 EDVTVATHDF
+1200 EKVEVANHNF
-1210 KSGIYRIDATT
+1210 RAGIYRIDATT
-1221 LFNSTIEDTSWYNK
+1221 TLNTSMEGTTWYNK
-1235 TEITTANNHTQIIFS
+1235 TETTTANNHTQIIFS

-1257 LMQPNVLDCVSDITY
+1257 LMQPDILECVSDITY
-1272 KCVYTHDSVS
+1272 KCVYTFDSVS
-1282 QHSFTVPLL
+1282 EHSFSVPLL

-1297 EYEVNMKIVDMTTGQ
+1297 EYELMMKVVDMNSGQ
-1312 TVYEQPADNGPFDL
+1312 TVYEHSADNGPFNLDP
-1326 EAHARDFANWTAP
+1326 HARDFANWSTP
-1339 YNGWYDGHQYNI
+1339 YSGWYDGHEYNI
-1351 SFYAILTEDGEP
+1351 SFYAILTEDGEQ
-1363 SGNDRFFE
+1363 SGNDRYFE
-1371 IEFFDTVDVAILSNP
+1371 IQFQNSVDVAILSNP

-1404 TYTQLSV
+1404 SYTQLTV
-1411 NDWDRYATENW
+1411 EDWERYATENW
-1422 MSHYEKILLPW
+1422 LDHYEKILMPW

-1438 VEYGQYYE
+1438 VVYGEYYE
-1446 TLASTRESDGLSVTE
+1446 TLSATRDSDGLSVTE
-1461 VLEAYMVNGGTV
+1461 VLEAYMVNGGTL

-1504 VTNDDL
+1504 VTNEDL
-1510 VIVDAYHPLMHN
+1510 VVVDAYHPLLEN
-1522 VDTAAF
+1522 VNVAAF
-1528 AGVHGGAYV
+1528 AGVHGGSYV

-1558 RISDPTGT
+1558 RISDPMGT

-1571 RSESFDSQSLLSIC
+1571 RSESFDTQSLLSIC

-1600 NPSFSQPFS
+1600 NPSFSQPFG
-1609 GTSMPLLSNM
+1609 GTSMPMLSNM
-1619 LGYQVTPYPSNF
+1619 LSYHVTPYPTNF

-1638 DLTVNGEAPSIDTV
+1638 DLTINEEAPSIDTV

-1657 TMYIKSNSELDF
+1657 TMYIKSNSDLDF
-1669 SFLTSDS
+1669 SFLT
-1676 SLADGIIADWTLQ
+1676 ADAAIGPSITADWTLE
-1689 STDMNESVTGWEGE
+1689 STDMNESVTGWQGE
-1703 IIDFGEISHIRQ
+1703 IIDYGQISHIRQ
-1715 NSASIPALGNFCVGD
+1715 TSPSIPTLGSFCATDTGSD
-1730 SSSTTGCRIGAE
+1730 TGCRIGAE

-1766 DTLADEFRPNAD
+1766 DTLADEFRPTAD
-1778 LQLIENSVTDEY
+1778 LQLIENDITDEY
-1790 VSLEGSKTVGGIDWP
+1790 LTQDGTKTVGGVDWP

-1826 SDDDAPEGER
+1826 SDADAPEGER

-1843 RVFFDYPVDSSS
+1843 RVFFDYPVDSDD
-1855 PTLEGHTFQV
+1855 PTLEGHEYQI
-1865 PDAAGGDIWNY
+1865 PDAAGGDMWNY
-1876 VFRNM
+1876 VFHNM

-1901 GKQSEKARI
+1901 GKQSEKARM
-1910 YFIVVGED
+1910 YFIIVGED
-1918 FGDEPPVVDIT
+1918 FGDDPPMVEIT

-1936 QSQDLVT
+1936 QKEDLVT
-1943 INGIV
+1943 INGV
-1948 ESGAENGVL
+1948 VNSGAENGVK
-1957 IEVALDSAH
+1957 IEVALVETT

-1981 KYNSTGPALLGD
+1981 KYNSTGTTALGD
-1993 GDTFTITLNIADLYL
+1993 GDSFTLTLNIADLYS
-2008 ETTGKQVTIYWRV
+2008 ETTGVQVTVYWRI

-2030 LDDQFTI
+2030 IDNSFTI
-2037 DLLPRPSDPCVLNPS
+2037 DLLPRPSDPCALNPS
-2052 SDGCESESGST
+2052 ADGCVEDSGNT
-2063 DVIMFAAIGVILVLA
+2063 QMIMFAAIGVIAILG
-2078 IVGVTLV
+2078 IVGVTIVLA
-2085 VVRSRGKSDDGQD
+2085 RRGKGDDAGD

>member
-1 MKFGEVMMSL
+1 
-11 SKNARNESKEGR
+11 
-23 IAIFLVMLMLSS
+23 
-35 PMLSLV
+35 MLSLV

-50 DYAVQRDPSFISI
+50 QYAVQRDPSYITI
-63 GDIDCDDDNDIV
+63 GDIDCDNDNDIV
-75 SASSMGHFITA
+75 SASSMGHFISA

-104 NNDSFRAG
+104 NNDSHRAG

-123 VADVDGDGVND
+123 IADVDGDDVND

-149 VPGNLTVLW
+149 VPGNLTILW
-158 GDCSERINN
+158 GDCDERINN
-167 WNPSEAITVS
+167 WDPSDAITVS
-177 NPYLQDMDVEDIDGD
+177 NPYLQDMDVADIDGD
-192 GDADIVMSVVDPTF
+192 GDADIVMSVIDPTF
-206 TNNYINIYKGPDPTQ
+206 TNNYLNIFKGPDPTQ

-233 NGLHT
+233 NGLYT
-238 NLILG
+238 NLLLG
-243 HWGEDVLGGGGL
+243 HWGEDVLGGGI
-255 PGGGVGDCEDLDIWL
+255 GVPQTDCEDLDIWL
-270 LRSPPY
+270 LRTPPY
-276 NTGVGFSNG
+276 NTGVGYSNG

-298 LGTYPNPLDATAN
+298 LGTYPNPLDATAS
-311 GVHNFKLDAD
+311 GVHNFKLDAE

-328 IDISDTND
+328 LDISDTDD

-351 NISYATR
+351 NISYATL

-363 NTQNY
+363 DTQNY
-368 VPLGDYLG
+368 VMLGDYLG
-376 ASLTIADVNRD
+376 ASITIADVNRD
-387 GHMDFFVP
+387 GNMDFFVP

-401 RLQDSTAQNQTYLL
+401 RLQDSSAQNQTYLL
-415 VDNLREVNTVEIILG
+415 VDNLREINTVEIILS
-430 NPNGNGYLSSLSFD
+430 NPTGTGYQSSISFD

-458 GGENSAYEIA
+458 GGENSAFEIA

-504 EDVGITEVSI
+504 EDVGITEVTI

-524 AAMIG
+524 AARIG
-529 EGNRFVNL
+529 EGTRFVNL

-553 DLEVKEVL
+553 DLEVKEVIGG
-561 DGIDTLVYSNDFE
+561 DDTLVYSNDFE
-574 GNIDNTNCPACAIT
+574 GNIDSTNCAACSIALI
-588 LKSYTGEY
+588 SYTGEY
-596 SEGSSSWHE
+596 GDGSSSWHE

-613 NGSATDD
+613 NGSAIDD
-620 WWEADR
+620 WYEADS

-636 DHNNQD
+636 DHQGEDNQ
-642 NDSGYYNNMDEAF
+642 SGYYNNMDEAF

-661 LTGADAAYLDLDLF
+661 LSGSDAAYLDVDLL
-675 CSAAFFELYLA
+675 CTTAFFELYLA
-686 EQYAVVERWLYEDS
+686 EQYSVVERWLYEDS

-709 NGWEQVF
+709 NGWKQVY

-726 LRLYGFGQDPEYNTY
+726 FRLFDLNLDPEYNTY
-741 NGNFNTNTVTT
+741 NGNFYSNTATP
-752 WTSFSG
+752 WMELRG

-768 GEVVDI
+768 GEVIDI

-798 GFAFDNISIRKTDII
+798 GFAFDNISIRKTDVE

-824 SFTDFAAGASE
+824 NFNNFVAGATE
-835 EVTLNA
+835 DVTLTA
-841 DFIDNRTYYIK
+841 DFVDNRTYYIK
-852 TELTNPS
+852 TTLTGPS
-859 GFDNADATN
+859 GFDNADETN

-883 GVAEEPWI
+883 GVAEEPWV

-897 RYASGDRDIEIRVQ
+897 KYASGDRDIEIRVQ
-911 NFGNTLTDFQLETV
+911 NYGNTLTDFQLETTI
-925 VKNALPDL
+925 KNALPDL

-940 GLQPIWEDDGNMNG
+940 GLEPMWEDDENENG

-992 DETMTLDPFP
+992 NEFVRLDPIP

-1013 TFDYF
+1013 SFDYF
-1018 AEGDFLSDQ
+1018 AEGDFLSDSD
-1027 QGNILAIR
+1027 GNILAIR
-1035 DAAGLEIEWSKGGEI
+1035 DAAGLEIEWSKGGEVFQ
-1050 YSGTVWGSWTDL
+1050 GTVWGSWTDL
-1062 NENGL
+1062 NENGI
-1067 RPFQD
+1067 RPFN
-1072 GSGLGACED
+1072 ACED

-1119 MTHITLL
+1119 LTHITLL

-1131 DTFEWRTECT
+1131 STFDWATECT

-1180 TFEDD
+1180 TFEED
-1185 GTYINDIN
+1185 GFYVNDIS
-1193 GLDASER
+1193 GLDAAER
-1200 EDVTVATHDF
+1200 EKVEVANHNF
-1210 KSGIYRIDATT
+1210 RAGIYRIDATT
-1221 LFNSTIEDTSWYNK
+1221 TLNTSMEGTTWYNK
-1235 TEITTANNHTQIIFS
+1235 TETTTANNHTQIIFS

-1257 LMQPNVLDCVSDITY
+1257 LMQPNILECVSDITY
-1272 KCVYTHDSVS
+1272 KCVYTFDSVS
-1282 QHSFTVPLL
+1282 EHSFSVPLL

-1297 EYEVNMKIVDMTTGQ
+1297 EYELMMKVVDMNSGQ
-1312 TVYEQPADNGPFDL
+1312 TVYEQSADNGPFNLDP
-1326 EAHARDFANWTAP
+1326 HARDFANWSTP
-1339 YNGWYDGHQYNI
+1339 YSGWYDGHEYNI
-1351 SFYAILTEDGEP
+1351 SFYAILTEDGEQ
-1363 SGNDRFFE
+1363 SGNDRYFE
-1371 IEFFDTVDVAILSNP
+1371 IEFNNNVDVAILSNP

-1404 TYTQLSV
+1404 SYTQLMID
-1411 NDWDRYATENW
+1411 DWERYATENW
-1422 MSHYEKILLPW
+1422 LDHYDKILMPW

-1438 VEYGQYYE
+1438 VVYGEYYE
-1446 TLASTRESDGLSVTE
+1446 TLSATRDSDGLSVTE
-1461 VLEAYMVNGGTV
+1461 VLEAYMVNGGTL

-1504 VTNDDL
+1504 VTNEDL
-1510 VIVDAYHPLMHN
+1510 VVVDAYHPLLEN
-1522 VDTAAF
+1522 VNVAAF
-1528 AGVHGGAYV
+1528 AGVHGGSYV

-1558 RISDPTGT
+1558 RISDPMGT

-1571 RSESFDSQSLLSIC
+1571 RSESFDTQSLLSIC

-1600 NPSFSQPFS
+1600 NPSFSQPLG

-1619 LGYQVTPYPSNF
+1619 LSYHVTPYPTSF

-1638 DLTVNGEAPSIDTV
+1638 DLTINEEAPSIDTV

-1657 TMYIKSNSELDF
+1657 TMYIKSNSDLDF
-1669 SFLTSDS
+1669 SFLT
-1676 SLADGIIADWTLQ
+1676 ADASIGPSITADWTLEA
-1689 STDMNESVTGWEGE
+1689 TDMNETVTGWQGE
-1703 IIDFGEISHIRQ
+1703 LIDYGEISHIRQ
-1715 NSASIPALGNFCVGD
+1715 TSPSIPTLGSFCVGD
-1730 SSSTTGCRIGAE
+1730 SSSNTGCRIGAE

-1766 DTLADEFRPNAD
+1766 DTLADEFRPTAD
-1778 LQLIENSVTDEY
+1778 LQLVENDITDEY
-1790 VSLEGSKTVGGIDWP
+1790 LTQDGTKTVGGVDWP

-1826 SDDDAPEGER
+1826 SDADAPEGER

-1855 PTLEGHTFQV
+1855 PTLEGHEYQV
-1865 PDAAGGDIWNY
+1865 PDAAGGDMWNY

-1901 GKQSEKARI
+1901 GKQSEKARM
-1910 YFIVVGED
+1910 YFIIVGED
-1918 FGDEPPVVDIT
+1918 FGDDPPMVEIT

-1936 QSQDLVT
+1936 QKEDLVT
-1943 INGIV
+1943 INGV
-1948 ESGAENGVL
+1948 VNSGAENGVK
-1957 IEVALDSAH
+1957 IEVALVETT

-1981 KYNSTGPALLGD
+1981 KYNSTGATALGD
-1993 GDTFTITLNIADLYL
+1993 GDSFTLTLNIADLYS
-2008 ETTGKQVTIYWRV
+2008 ETTGVQVMVYWRI

-2030 LDDQFTI
+2030 IDNSFSI

-2052 SDGCESESGST
+2052 ADGCTEESGNT
-2063 DVIMFAAIGVILVLA
+2063 QMIMFAAIGVIAILA

-2085 VVRSRGKSDDGQD
+2085 LRGRGKGDDAGD

>member
-1 MKFGEVMMSL
+1 MMSS
-11 SKNARNESKEGR
+11 SKNARNDSREGR
-23 IAIFLVMLMLSS
+23 LAILLVMLMLSS

-41 PSVSASHIT
+41 PAASASHIT
-50 DYAVQRDPSFISI
+50 QYAVQRDPSFIAI
-63 GDIDCDDDNDIV
+63 GDIDCDNDNDIV
-75 SASSMGHFITA
+75 SASSMGHFISA

-104 NNDSFRAG
+104 NNDSHRAG
-112 FRDTADGTRVY
+112 FRDTADGVRVFID
-123 VADVDGDGVND
+123 DVNGDDVND
-134 VVYYQQNIRFVGGPM
+134 VIYFQQNIRFVGGPHI
-149 VPGNLTVLW
+149 PANLTILW
-158 GDCSERINN
+158 GECGERINN
-167 WNPSEAITVS
+167 WDTSEPIMV
-177 NPYLQDMDVEDIDGD
+177 NEPYLSDMDVGDIDDD
-192 GDADIVMSVVDPTF
+192 GDADIVINVHDRGF
-206 TNNYINIYKGPDPTQ
+206 TNNFLKIFKGPDPSL
-221 ITAQQTIPVPLT
+221 ITNQQTIPVPLT
-233 NGLHT
+233 NGQYT
-238 NLILG
+238 NVMLG
-243 HWGEDVLGGGGL
+243 HWGEDVLSGGIGN
-255 PGGGVGDCEDLDIWL
+255 PVGDCEDLDIWL
-270 LRSPPY
+270 LRTPPY
-276 NTGVGFSNG
+276 NTGVGYSRG
-285 HYDNMTVLEYDCT
+285 HYDNMTVLEFDCT
-298 LGTYPNPLDATAN
+298 LGTYPNPLDATAS
-311 GVHNFKLDAD
+311 GVHNFKLDAE
-321 HNYPLYG
+321 HNAPLPG

-336 DGEVDLIAAVDGITG
+336 DAEIDLIAAVDGITG
-351 NISYATR
+351 NISYATK

-363 NTQNY
+363 DTQNY
-368 VPLGDYLG
+368 VYLGDYLG
-376 ASLTIADVNRD
+376 ASITISDVNRD

-401 RLQDSTAQNQTYLL
+401 RLQDSSAQNQTYLL
-415 VDNLREVNTVEIILG
+415 LDNLREVNTVEIILS
-430 NPNGNGYLSSLSFD
+430 NPSGTGYLSSLSFD

-468 IGQRDRSYRFANSAM
+468 IGQRDRAYRFANSAM

-494 DFLSVLSLDN
+494 DFLSVLTLDN
-504 EDVGITEVSI
+504 EDVGITDVTI
-514 APAAYDPATG
+514 APASYDPATG
-524 AAMIG
+524 QAMIG
-529 EGNRFVNL
+529 EGTRFVNL

-553 DLEVKEVL
+553 DLEVKEVI
-561 DGIDTLVYSNDFE
+561 DGDDTLVYSNDFE
-574 GNIDNTNCPACAIT
+574 GNIDNTNCAACSIS
-588 LKSYTGEY
+588 LVSYTGEY
-596 SEGSSSWHE
+596 GVGSSSWHE
-605 EWNASTDS
+605 EYNASVDENGTATDS
-613 NGSATDD
+613 
-620 WWEADR
+620 WWEADF

-636 DHNNQD
+636 DHEDEDNQ
-642 NDSGYYNNMDEAF
+642 SGYYNNMDEAF

-661 LTGADAAYLDLDLF
+661 LTGSDAASLELDLL
-675 CSAAFFELYLA
+675 CSTSFFELYLA
-686 EQYAVVERWLYEDS
+686 EQFAVVERWLYEDS

-716 FTGGWDNERY
+716 FTGGWDEERIF
-726 LRLYGFGQDPEYNTY
+726 RLFTLGVDPEYNTY
-741 NGNFNTNTVTT
+741 NGNFNQATT
-752 WTSFSG
+752 TGWANFSG
-758 DDAID
+758 ENSID
-763 LTPYA
+763 LTRYA
-768 GEVVDI
+768 GEVIDI

-788 DGSSQDTGLD
+788 DGSSQETRLD
-798 GFAFDNISIRKTDII
+798 GFAFDNVSIYKTDVE
-813 FGTEEVVSQTL
+813 FGSEEVVSQTID
-824 SFTDFAAGASE
+824 FNNFAAGATE
-835 EVTLNA
+835 EVSLTA
-841 DFIDNRTYYIK
+841 DFIDNTTYYIK
-852 TELTNPS
+852 TSLTS
-859 GFDNADATN
+859 ATGFDNADATN

-883 GVAEEPWI
+883 GVAEEPWV

-897 RYASGDRDIEIRVQ
+897 KYASGDRDIEIRVQ
-911 NFGNTLTDFQLETV
+911 NYGNTITDFTLETEI
-925 VKNALPDL
+925 KNALPDL
-933 IAIEDFS
+933 IGIEDFS
-940 GLQPIWEDDGNMNG
+940 GLDPMWEDDGNENG

-987 YGDNW
+987 YGDDWN
-992 DETMTLDPFP
+992 EILTLDPVP
-1002 VASGGTDFTYL
+1002 VAAGGTDFTYL
-1013 TFDYF
+1013 SFDYF
-1018 AEGDFLSDQ
+1018 AEGDYLSDSE
-1027 QGNILAIR
+1027 GNILAIR
-1035 DAAGLEIEWSKGGEI
+1035 DSAGLEIEWSKGGEVFR
-1050 YSGTVWGSWTDL
+1050 GTVWGSWTDL
-1062 NENGL
+1062 NENGI
-1067 RPFQD
+1067 RPFH
-1072 GSGLGACED
+1072 ACED

-1119 MTHITLL
+1119 LTHITLL

-1131 DTFEWRTECT
+1131 STFDWATECT

-1148 TLTWRFQSNDDG
+1148 TLTWRFQSNSDG

-1180 TFEDD
+1180 TFEND
-1185 GTYINDIN
+1185 GTYTNEVT

-1200 EDVTVATHDF
+1200 EKVSVATHDF
-1210 KSGIYRIDATT
+1210 QSGIYRIDTT
-1221 LFNSTIEDTSWYNK
+1221 TILNTSIEGTTWYNK
-1235 TEITTANNHTQIIFS
+1235 SETTTANNHSQIIFS

-1257 LMQPNVLDCVSDITY
+1257 LMQPDILECVSDIIY
-1272 KCVYTHDSVS
+1272 KCVYTFDSVS
-1282 QHSFTVPLL
+1282 DHSFSVPLL

-1297 EYEVNMKIVDMTTGQ
+1297 EYEVTMKIVDLTTGQ

-1326 EAHARDFANWTAP
+1326 DPHARDFANWTSP
-1339 YNGWYDGHQYNI
+1339 YSSWYDGHEYNI
-1351 SFYAILTEDGEP
+1351 SFYAEVMQEDSGEMES
-1363 SGNDRFFE
+1363 SGNDRYFE
-1371 IEFFDTVDVAILSNP
+1371 IEFYDTVDVAILSNP

-1393 RVKQDLESMGM
+1393 RVKQDLEAMGM
-1404 TYTQLSV
+1404 TYTQLLV
-1411 NDWDRYATENW
+1411 DDWERYATENW
-1422 MSHYEKILLPW
+1422 MDHYEKILLPW

-1438 VEYGQYYE
+1438 VVYGEYYE
-1446 TLASTRESDGLSVTE
+1446 TLAETRDSDGLSVTE

-1510 VIVDAYHPLMHN
+1510 VIADAYHPLLNDVNM
-1522 VDTAAF
+1522 AAF
-1528 AGVHGGAYV
+1528 AGVHGGSYV

-1558 RISDPTGT
+1558 RISDPMGT
-1566 FHTLM
+1566 FHTLL
-1571 RSESFDSQSLLSIC
+1571 RSDSFESQSLLSIC

-1600 NPSFSQPFS
+1600 NPSFSQPFG

-1619 LGYQVTPYPSNF
+1619 LAYDVTPYPANF

-1638 DLTVNGEAPSIDTV
+1638 DLTINEQAPSIDTV

-1657 TMYIKSNSELDF
+1657 TMYIKSNSDLDF
-1669 SFLTSDS
+1669 SFLTDDS
-1676 SLADGIIADWTLQ
+1676 SLGESIMADWTLE
-1689 STDMNESVTGWEGE
+1689 STDENESVTGWQGE
-1703 IIDFGEISHIRQ
+1703 IIDYGEISHIRQ
-1715 NSASIPALGNFCVGD
+1715 TSPSIPTLGSFCVGD
-1730 SSSTTGCRIGAE
+1730 AESSTGCRIGAE

-1748 LHDDEGH
+1748 LHDEEGH

-1778 LQLIENSVTDEY
+1778 LQLVEDTVTDEY
-1790 VSLEGSKTVGGIDWP
+1790 VTLDGTKTVGGVDWP

-1813 SGDISLSFDSSAS
+1813 SGDISLSFDASAS

-1843 RVFFDYPVDSSS
+1843 RVFFDYPVDSDN
-1855 PTLEGHTFQV
+1855 PTLQGHEYQV
-1865 PDAAGGDIWNY
+1865 PDAAGGDLWNY

-1901 GKQSEKARI
+1901 GKQSEKARM

-1918 FGDEPPVVDIT
+1918 FGDDPPVVEIT

-1936 QSQDLVT
+1936 QKEDLVT
-1943 INGIV
+1943 INGV
-1948 ESGAENGVL
+1948 VNSGAENGVM
-1957 IEVALDSAH
+1957 IEVALEAAT

-1981 KYNSTGPALLGD
+1981 TYNSTGAAALGD
-1993 GDTFTITLNIADLYL
+1993 GDSFTLTLDIADLYS
-2008 ETTGKQVTIYWRV
+2008 ETTGVQVTVYWRI

-2030 LDDQFTI
+2030 IDNSFTI
-2037 DLLPRPSDPCVLNPS
+2037 DLLPRPSDPCALNPTA
-2052 SDGCESESGST
+2052 DGCEEDSGNMQT
-2063 DVIMFAAIGVILVLA
+2063 MMIVAVGLIAVLA

-2085 VVRSRGKSDDGQD
+2085 MRGRGKGDDAGD

-2136 YAAYYAQQGQGGGN
+2136 YAAYYAQQRQGGGN